1 MRRNETYSRHTI
13 PCHWRIG
20 LKTVNLHRLLKHI
33 LALGLPKRLSVSA
46 GLSHAL
52 HKDRPTN
59 ARTRLAF
66 GESEQIATEFGW
78 PVFVKGVRQT
88 SGHRKSLSIIEGPDM
103 FEQAMQVYRFDPILQ
118 WQGIVLAGTFRYAVL
133 GEIAVEDRIPSSF
146 EFRTFWWKGTL
157 VGYGRYW
164 WESEPYG
171 MTAAEKAAAL
181 GIA

>member
-1 MRRNETYSRHTI
+1 
-13 PCHWRIG
+13 
-20 LKTVNLHRLLKHI
+20 
-33 LALGLPKRLSVSA
+33 
-46 GLSHAL
+46 
-52 HKDRPTN
+52 
-59 ARTRLAF
+59 
-66 GESEQIATEFGW
+66 
-78 PVFVKGVRQT
+78 
-88 SGHRKSLSIIEGPDM
+88 M

-118 WQGIVLAGTFRYAVL
+118 WQGIVCREYVSLRRA

-181 GIA
+181 GIAQEAARRLAVPFLVVDIAQTTKGKWIVIECNDAQESGYAGALPLSVWQNVLQIEKVQSVENRKQSGS